1 MQNLHSPLHI
11 ILMRH
16 RIIFSSQS
24 LKIDL
29 PLFVGRG
36 RWFGSTCGTTTHHQA
51 ALFVYNGGPHLLI
64 HESIQDAVEAFIVMQ
79 ALSPCA
85 VEACKEDLNKYI

>member
-1 MQNLHSPLHI
+1 MQNLHSPLHM

-29 PLFVGRG
+29 LLFVG
-36 RWFGSTCGTTTHHQA
+36 
-51 ALFVYNGGPHLLI
+51 
-64 HESIQDAVEAFIVMQ
+64 
-79 ALSPCA
+79 
-85 VEACKEDLNKYI
+85 